1 MGPHGAIKR
10 ELLVRLLDA
19 WLPAALHGTRRA
31 TYLDGYATGGSVAA
45 ALSVVAEFPDLLT
58 RRRLGIVL
66 VAAGGDDLALT
77 ADVAAV
83 RREVDTPAGV
93 SLQIVPHAADGRLPE
108 LEMPAGGP
116 LLGYLDAADATVVPA
131 PEEVAALVTGARAQA
146 LLALDRAVLAH
157 RDGPVEETIER
168 YRAALGGAGP
178 HHLSPVL
185 RDSAALPSSPGS
197 APVACVELV
206 AADGRAEVLLY
217 RTPTA
222 RGLETFKDAMW
233 AVDEYAG
240 VRYRDPRDPGH
251 TLLDISLNPH
261 PGPLRRALLGHLATA
276 GGRTVADLRQ
286 YALAETVYRAA
297 DVVPA
302 LTQMVATG
310 SVRREPTRGRLT
322 ADAVISL
329 P

>member
-1 MGPHGAIKR
+1 MEPHGAVKR

-31 TYLDGYATGGSVAA
+31 TYLDAYATAGSVEA
-45 ALSVVAEFPDLLT
+45 ALGVVAEFPDLLA

-77 ADVAAV
+77 AGVAAV
-83 RREVDTPAGV
+83 RREVGTPAGA
-93 SLQIVPHAADGRLPE
+93 SLQIVPHASGGRLPE

-116 LLGYLDAADATVVPA
+116 LLGYLDAANGADAVPA
-131 PEEVAALVTGARAQA
+131 PAEVAALVTGARAQA
-146 LLALDRAVLAH
+146 LLALDRAALA
-157 RDGPVEETIER
+157 DGGAPVEEVVER
-168 YRAALGGAGP
+168 YRVALGGIGP
-178 HHLSPVL
+178 V
-185 RDSAALPSSPGS
+185 
-197 APVACVELV
+197 PVACVELV

-217 RTPTA
+217 RTPAA
-222 RGLETFKDAMW
+222 RGLETFKDALW

-251 TLLDISLNPH
+251 ALLDISLSPH
-261 PGPLRRALLGHLATA
+261 PGPLRRALLGHLAAA
-276 GGRTVADLRQ
+276 GGCRTVADLRH

-302 LTQMVATG
+302 LTQMVANGT
-310 SVRREPTRGRLT
+310 VRREPTRGRLT

>member
-31 TYLDGYATGGSVAA
+31 TYLDGYATGESVAA
-45 ALSVVAEFPDLLT
+45 ALGVVAEFPDLLA

-66 VAAGGDDLALT
+66 VAADGDDLALT
-77 ADVAAV
+77 AEVAAV

-93 SLQIVPHAADGRLPE
+93 SLQIVPHAEGGRLPE

-131 PEEVAALVTGARAQA
+131 PEEVAALVAGARAQA
-146 LLALDRAVLAH
+146 LLALDRDALAG
-157 RDGPVEETIER
+157 REGTVEETVER
-168 YRAALGGAGP
+168 YRAALGGIGP
-178 HHLSPVL
+178 HRLSPVL
-185 RDSAALPSSPGS
+185 RDSAELRSSPGPS
-197 APVACVELV
+197 PVACVELV

-222 RGLETFKDAMW
+222 RGLETFKDALW

-251 TLLDISLNPH
+251 TLLDISLSPH

-276 GGRTVADLRQ
+276 GGSTVADLRQ

-297 DVVPA
+297 DVVPV

>member
-1 MGPHGAIKR
+1 MEPHVAVKR
-10 ELLVRLLDA
+10 ELLVRLLDG

-31 TYLDGYATGGSVAA
+31 TYLDGYATAGSVAA
-45 ALSVVAEFPDLLT
+45 ALGVVAEFPDLLA

-66 VAAGGDDLALT
+66 VAAGGDDLGLT
-77 ADVAAV
+77 ADVASI

-93 SLQIVPHAADGRLPE
+93 SLQIVPHASGGRLPE

-116 LLGYLDAADATVVPA
+116 LLGYLDAAGATGVPE
-131 PEEVAALVTGARAQA
+131 PDEVAALVTGARAQA
-146 LLALDRAVLAH
+146 LLALDRAALAE
-157 RDGPVEETIER
+157 RPEPVEEAVER
-168 YRAALGGAGP
+168 YRAALGGIGP
-178 HHLSPVL
+178 
-185 RDSAALPSSPGS
+185 
-197 APVACVELV
+197 APVAAVELV

-217 RTPTA
+217 RTPTP
-222 RGLETFKDAMW
+222 RGLEIFKDALW

-251 TLLDISLNPH
+251 ALLDISLKPH
-261 PGPLRRALLGHLATA
+261 PGPLRRALLGRLAA

-297 DVVPA
+297 DVVPV
-302 LTQMVATG
+302 LTQMVAAG
-310 SVRREPTRGRLT
+310 SVRREPVRGRLT